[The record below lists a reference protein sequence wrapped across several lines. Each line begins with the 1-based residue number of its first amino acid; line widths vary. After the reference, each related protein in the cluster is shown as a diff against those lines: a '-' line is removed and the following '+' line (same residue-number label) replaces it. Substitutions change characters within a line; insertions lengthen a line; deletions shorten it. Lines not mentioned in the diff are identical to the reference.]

1 MTQEQKDMS
10 KTIIQTELIECTVTE
25 EIQERIN
32 NFLVNNNIGASELID
47 IKMSRYSSSWSVLII
62 YKTNI

>member
-1 MTQEQKDMS
+1 MN

-25 EIQERIN
+25 EIQEQIN
-32 NFLVNNNIGASELID
+32 NFLADNNIGASELID
-47 IKMSRYSSSWSVLII
+47 IKMARYSSSWSVLII